1 MPNWNQ
7 KGFGIYE
14 VQPTE
19 PQMTQEERNAYLD
32 NLLAELRTKLDA
44 AKQYRK
50 GMTA

>member
-1 MPNWNQ
+1 MPNWIR
-7 KGFGIYE
+7 KGSIYE

-32 NLLAELRTKLDA
+32 NLLAELRAKLEA
-44 AKQYRK
+44 AKLKQK